1 MIAPTGVV
9 YLGTVPWTP
18 SYGNVWYE
26 GMMSPATIVS
36 TFLLNSTTNYTYIR
50 ESTDLRVPYNADDI
64 YGINY
69 CGYMNQGKWLFAFV
83 ETITYVNNNTSTLH
97 MVEDAWHTWGEYLV
111 PKACMVRREHVSTDT
126 PGAWRAPEPNLSLEG
141 VTLTVQEFNDLTYNA
156 VIVGTNATPHL
167 KANQSTDYFAPHT
180 ADDFLGSDP
189 IAGGMYNTIYSG
201 TAYFGFTNSELSALA
216 NFLNNMNLCG
226 AAESIACMFMVPGT
240 MLTTDSQHLV
250 TSYGTSVDGAFNAP
264 TYSAGSYTPRNK
276 KCLTFPYCYATIT
289 DFSGSEMDIK
299 YEDCNTYGQVRYR
312 FAQGLD
318 PTSAL
323 FFTMREYQ
331 GQSVDPSHSMPIAQN
346 PQCSWTYNGYQNW
359 MAQNSSSLQLK
370 TDVGQAETLLGGGL
384 ILGGLALAFTPLG
397 AALEL
402 GATAAAG
409 AVGGGLSAL
418 ASGMKAQADV
428 KNEVT
433 VQSKVPAHRVGT
445 PSGNSLQGIGRNEG
459 GFIAHGLTL
468 ESARRLD
475 SFFDVFGYEVD
486 TVKIPNLTGRPT
498 WNYVQTE
505 GAAFGGT
512 IPADRLALM
521 NACLDRG
528 ITFWHNAAKIGDYSQ
543 SNVVV

>member
-1 MIAPTGVV
+1 
-9 YLGTVPWTP
+9 
-18 SYGNVWYE
+18 
-26 GMMSPATIVS
+26 MSPDSIVS
-36 TFLLNSTTNYTYIR
+36 TFLPNSTTGYTYIR
-50 ESTDLRVPYNADDI
+50 ESTDIRVPYNADSI

-69 CGYMNQGKWLFAFV
+69 VGYQNDGKWFFAFV
-83 ETITYVNNNTSTLH
+83 NTITYVNNSTSTLH
-97 MVEDAWHTWGEYLV
+97 LEEDVWHTWGLYLRLK
-111 PKACMVRREHVSTDT
+111 PCLVRREHVATDT
-126 PGAWRAPEPNLSLEG
+126 PGEWRAPEPNLALEG

-156 VIVGTNATPHL
+156 IIVGTNAVPHL

-201 TAYFGFTNSELSALA
+201 AAYFGFTNSELSALA
-216 NFLNNMNLCG
+216 NFLNNLNLCG
-226 AAESIACMFMVPGT
+226 AAESVCCLYMVPGA
-240 MLTTDSQHLV
+240 LLQTDSNHQV

-264 TYSAGSYTPRNK
+264 TYSAGGYTPRNK

-323 FFTMREYQ
+323 FFTMLQYQ
-331 GQSVDPSHSMPIAQN
+331 GQSIDPSHSMPIAQN
-346 PQCSWTYNGYQNW
+346 PQCSWVYNGYQNW
-359 MAQNSSSLQLK
+359 MAQNGSSLQLK
-370 TDVGQAETLLGGGL
+370 TDVGVAETVLGAGMLLGGL
-384 ILGGLALAFTPLG
+384 VLAFTPVG

-402 GATAAAG
+402 GASATAAAV
-409 AVGGGLSAL
+409 AGGIHGI
-418 ASGMKAQADV
+418 ASGMRDQADV

-433 VQSKVPAHRVGT
+433 VQSKTPAHRVGT

-459 GFIAHGLTL
+459 GFIAHGLTQ

-475 SFFDVFGYEVD
+475 NFFDVFGYEVD
-486 TVKIPNLTGRPT
+486 LVKTPLLTSRPS
-498 WNYVQTE
+498 WNYVRTE
-505 GAAFGGT
+505 GAAMGGT

-521 NACLDRG
+521 NATLDRG
-528 ITFWHNAAKIGDYSQ
+528 VTFWHTTDIGNYGL
-543 SNVVV
+543 SNGVV